1 MAKLKMYK
9 KGIEVSRRAAAEG
22 CVLLK
27 NENGALPL
35 SKNKTVA
42 LFGRH
47 QWDTF
52 KAGGGAADLWATRT
66 TPIAEG
72 MAKAGKV
79 YKPLLNRYRAYSD
92 ANRDPSL
99 NKFHHSFNMHK
110 FFLHEVELT
119 EEEVAD
125 AAAHCDTAVMFIGR
139 FTIEG
144 VDISD
149 CEGQYRI
156 TWAEHKMLYKLARHF
171 KKIVLVLTL
180 PGTFDLRFL
189 DEEQVRVDAIVQGY
203 YQGMQVGHAI
213 ADVLYGDVPP
223 TGKLPHSWA
232 KAIYEYPTNE
242 GFGTDKIVYSEGL
255 YMGYRYFDTFKKDVV
270 FPFGFGLSYTNFSL
284 ETVSCETD
292 KTTVTVKTKVTNVG
306 NYRGREVV
314 QCYVSTPDGK
324 LDKPYQTL
332 CGFQKTAW
340 LNPDESETVTVNFN
354 LVDFSSYDEET
365 ASYILEKGDYIV
377 RVGNS
382 SRNTTPVCVVELS
395 DTVVCKKTQNRVCPV
410 QPIDELKKPE
420 STPENTDGIL
430 RLTADFGDFRTV
442 VIPEITPDAELQKTG
457 DFTFSDVMSGKCTA
471 EELVACLTDDEL
483 ALLLTGDSADKQQAL
498 GLPQKPLAV
507 NEGSHSHS
515 IERLGIPSSTMQ
527 DGPHGVRINKIAPP
541 PIKPDNEIDGGDCVC
556 YPSETL
562 LAATWDRKLVREV
575 GAAIGVDLDKPGFNG
590 LLAPGVNLHRN
601 PLCGRNFEYCS
612 EDPYLAAQIAMNI
625 IKGVEYNDD
634 GTPTKHYACIK
645 HLICNNSE
653 NMRLVGDSILSER
666 TLRELYLRA
675 FEYVIRENL
684 PLAIMT
690 SYNIVNGTYASAH
703 PGLINGIIRHEL
715 GYKGWIMTDWEI
727 HCSQIDCIKAGI
739 DICMPG
745 HLITMQDLNNGGV
758 TRATAQRRAV
768 HLIKH
773 LARTK
778 HFLNGK
784 LTNN

>member
-42 LFGRH
+42 MFGRH

-99 NKFHHSFNMHK
+99 NKFHHSYNMHK

-203 YQGMQVGHAI
+203 YQGMHVGHAI

-232 KAIYEYPTNE
+232 KTIDEYPTNE
-242 GFGTDKIVYSEGL
+242 GFGTDKIVYSEGI

-270 FPFGFGLSYTNFSL
+270 YPFGFGLSYTDFSL
-284 ETVSCETD
+284 ETVSCEID
-292 KTTVTVKTKVTNVG
+292 KTVVTVKTKVTNIG
-306 NYRGREVV
+306 KYRGREVI
-314 QCYVSTPDGK
+314 QCYLSAPDGK
-324 LDKPYQTL
+324 LDKPYQIL
-332 CGFQKTAW
+332 CGFKKSVW
-340 LNPDESETVTVNFN
+340 LKPSDSETVTVKFN
-354 LVDFSSYDEET
+354 LVDFTSYDEET
-365 ASYILEKGDYIV
+365 ASYILEKGDYVV

-382 SRNTTPVCVVELS
+382 SRNTEPGCIVELT
-395 DTVVCKKTQNRVCPV
+395 DTVVCKKVQNRVKP
-410 QPIDELKKPE
+410 QRKINELKKPVA
-420 STPENTDGIL
+420 TPENIDGIL
-430 RLTADFGDFRTV
+430 RLMADFSDFKTV
-442 VIPEITPDAELQKTG
+442 VIPEITPDVELQKTG

-471 EELVACLTDDEL
+471 EELVACLTDDEV
-483 ALLLTGDSADKQQAL
+483 ALLVTGDGPEKQAAL
-498 GLPQKPLAV
+498 GLPQKPIAI
-507 NEGSHSHS
+507 NEGSHSHG

-527 DGPHGVRINKIAPP
+527 DGPNGVRINEILPP
-541 PIKPDNEIDGGDCVC
+541 PIRPDNEILGGDCVC

-562 LAATWDRKLVREV
+562 LAATWDPELCREV
-575 GAAIGVDLDKPGFNG
+575 GAAMIPDLDKAGFNG

-612 EDPYLAAQIAMNI
+612 EDPYLASQIALGI
-625 IKGVEYNDD
+625 IKGVELRAD
-634 GTPTKHYACIK
+634 GTPTKNYACIK
-645 HLICNNSE
+645 HLVCNNSE
-653 NMRLVGDSILSER
+653 NMRLESDSILSER
-666 TLRELYLRA
+666 TLRELYLRP
-675 FEYVIRENL
+675 FEYVIRENR
-684 PLAIMT
+684 PLSIMT
-690 SYNIVNGTYASAH
+690 SYNIVNGRYASAH
-703 PGLINGIIRHEL
+703 PELIDGIVRHEW
-715 GYKGWIMTDWEI
+715 GYDGWIMTDWGVRTP
-727 HCSQIDCIKAGI
+727 QVDCIKAGV
-739 DICMPG
+739 DIFMPG
-745 HLITMQDLNNGGV
+745 HLETMSTLNAGGV
-758 TRATAQRRAV
+758 SRATAQRRAV
-768 HLIKH
+768 YLIKH

-784 LTNN
+784 MENT